1 MNEYITYDLQNMFRI
16 CILKVI
22 KHLLR
27 IKEKLYKYKD
37 ILCS

>member
-16 CILKVI
+16 CIL
-22 KHLLR
+22 